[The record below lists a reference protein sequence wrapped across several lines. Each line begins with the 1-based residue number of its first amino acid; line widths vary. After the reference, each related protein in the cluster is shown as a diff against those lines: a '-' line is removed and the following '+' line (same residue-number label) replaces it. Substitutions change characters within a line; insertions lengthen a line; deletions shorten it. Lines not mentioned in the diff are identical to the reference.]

1 MADSS
6 ELDLRKAERKRKVE
20 RLRASH
26 NMTHDG
32 RVWQVTPRSQRMISA
47 AAFQASRV
55 TEASPWPTDFTWI
68 DNDNNEVTLTAAQ
81 VLALEKAMFD
91 RLYGRRLRAR
101 ALKDAIDEAV
111 DVGAVDAIDITTGWP
126 S

>member
-6 ELDLRKAERKRKVE
+6 ELDLRKAERKRDIE
-20 RLRASH
+20 RLRATGR
-26 NMTHDG
+26 MIYDG
-32 RVWQVTPRSQRMISA
+32 REWQVGTRAQRNIQG

-81 VLALEKAMFD
+81 VLALAKAMFD
-91 RLYGRRLRAR
+91 RLYRRKLRAR
-101 ALKDAIDEAV
+101 ALKNSINACTTIEAV
-111 DVGAVDAIDITTGWP
+111 NAVDITTGWP